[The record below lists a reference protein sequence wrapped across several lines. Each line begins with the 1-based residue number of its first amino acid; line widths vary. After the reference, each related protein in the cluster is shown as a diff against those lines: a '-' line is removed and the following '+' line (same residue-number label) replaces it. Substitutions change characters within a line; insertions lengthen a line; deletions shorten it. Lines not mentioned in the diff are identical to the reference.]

1 MIDWLRTLNPAQF
14 VLLVIGVFFVLAL
27 VSALVTWI
35 LVRRGLRTPWAVRRM
50 NRVTIW
56 VVDLIKRPIT
66 VAVLDEVSEVL
77 QSGHYT
83 KNISEALVENHD
95 ELVALVAEKVRNDPA
110 TRVVSHLP
118 GYDTVVH
125 QVSETTLRVLIEML
139 GDPRMDELISDLIR
153 NNLQQIKQAVREH
166 EPGKAPPPPTARHP
180 ARHLPDERPAPG
192 EVAVSRAREFSRC
205 GVPRL
210 SDRFG
215 PVSTAGPRP
224 KENPVHTTFATMG
237 THTVTFAK
245 QYREGELRAMR
256 WRRPGR
262 GRATET
268 IEVPNRSAACRGPV
282 LGTTSRTRGG
292 ACLTTPSRGP
302 T

>member
-14 VLLVIGVFFVLAL
+14 VLLVIGVFIVLAL

-50 NRVTIW
+50 NRVTNW

-83 KNISEALVENHD
+83 KNISDALVENHD
-95 ELVALVAEKVRNDPA
+95 ELVALVAEKVRNDPSS
-110 TRVVSHLP
+110 RVVSHLP

-153 NNLQQIKQAVREH
+153 NNLQQIKQAVKEH
-166 EPGKAPPPPTARHP
+166 EPGKSPPPPTP
-180 ARHLPDERPAPG
+180 ITPPDITRPD
-192 EVAVSRAREFSRC
+192 VSPMSGRRR
-205 GVPRL
+205 
-210 SDRFG
+210 
-215 PVSTAGPRP
+215 
-224 KENPVHTTFATMG
+224 TT
-237 THTVTFAK
+237 
-245 QYREGELRAMR
+245 
-256 WRRPGR
+256 
-262 GRATET
+262 
-268 IEVPNRSAACRGPV
+268 
-282 LGTTSRTRGG
+282 
-292 ACLTTPSRGP
+292 
-302 T
+302 